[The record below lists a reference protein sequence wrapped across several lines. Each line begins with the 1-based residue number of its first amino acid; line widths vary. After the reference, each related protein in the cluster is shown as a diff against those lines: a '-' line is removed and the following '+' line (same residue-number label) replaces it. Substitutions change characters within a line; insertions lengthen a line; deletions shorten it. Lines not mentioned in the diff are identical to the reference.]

1 MSLHKALTDKTRLE
15 AFSDGVFAIALTLL
29 VLDLHVPHLNGPF
42 SSHALLAALLKMWPS
57 LVAMLY
63 TFFIELA
70 MWYTHHDLMQWV
82 RGVDKCFL
90 FANGFLLL
98 LVVFLPFPTA
108 ILGAY
113 INTPARTGAVAL
125 YIGTTIVAATAYL
138 LFLLAIS
145 RNRRLLRED
154 VPDERIAV
162 VTRAYIFGPIAYAV
176 LLVLS
181 FRWPYL
187 ALTLAFAMWILWLS
201 LDYRGKSATQHESS

>member
-1 MSLHKALTDKTRLE
+1 MKSRALTNKTRVE

-29 VLDLHVPHLNGPF
+29 VLDLHVPHLEGPL
-42 SSHALLAALLKMWPS
+42 SSHALRGALLQMWPS
-57 LVAMLY
+57 LLAMLY
-63 TFFIELA
+63 TFFIELS

-145 RNRRLLRED
+145 RNRRLLHD
-154 VPDERIAV
+154 HVPDERIAV